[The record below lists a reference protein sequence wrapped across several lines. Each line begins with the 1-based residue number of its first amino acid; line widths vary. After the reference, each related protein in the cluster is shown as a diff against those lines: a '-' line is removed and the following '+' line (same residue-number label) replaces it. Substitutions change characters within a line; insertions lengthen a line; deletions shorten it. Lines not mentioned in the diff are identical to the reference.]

1 MIYLREELK
10 LNPDMRELIK
20 EIQKKWAEVKLKA
33 QRECENNARYDMASK
48 LSLCSMFRGDE
59 DLEALCALMFT
70 PQGAEFLTTYNFPDL
85 SIFRKFKRYHPER
98 YGIYIDSGKIAIS
111 EPKKAFLVGNT
122 IATIKCAET
131 AGNRIIAMCGAT
143 AIITA
148 SGYSVVK
155 IEKDTKSKVT
165 YTIQDHAKVL
175 I

>member
-59 DLEALCALMFT
+59 DLEALCDMMFT

-85 SIFRKFKRYHPER
+85 SIFRKFKKYHPEKF
-98 YGIYIDSGKIAIS
+98 GVYIDCGKISIS
-111 EPKKAFLVGNT
+111 EP
-122 IATIKCAET
+122 
-131 AGNRIIAMCGAT
+131 
-143 AIITA
+143 
-148 SGYSVVK
+148 
-155 IEKDTKSKVT
+155 
-165 YTIQDHAKVL
+165 
-175 I
+175 